1 MKTEEIKKI
10 LIENENYYMAIVFFD
25 EIHSLFAKQ
34 IYPENFYVL
43 DSFHKW
49 QLISIEEN
57 IFLALYPISIDD
69 IKSEFYFKK
78 SFYNFLDMLE
88 VPQKQIRGWMI
99 GKVKA
104 DKILNTYTHLYPHF
118 IKRFFEKTGIIDIPL
133 NNEKSVKEQ
142 FPYKFI
148 SLFTKPNNSNK
159 FEKEFNRMEIKKEA
173 KNYIQCLSL
182 MIMYLNEHFSKEEN
196 KMFTSI
202 ISDDEWKKIQTLQ
215 DISKLL
221 IEKNILL
228 TQDTEQMSSY
238 SYYTSILI
246 HYIRKNYSN
255 KNLTSYQMAEY
266 LGLSISYMRTV
277 FKEET
282 GKPVNQYLS
291 EVRLKNVCHL
301 LINSNETIENIAQTS
316 GYLDSKNLRRAF
328 KQTYGITPSEYRCM
342 HTA

>member
-1 MKTEEIKKI
+1 MTFIFI
-10 LIENENYYMAIVFFD
+10 D
-25 EIHSLFAKQ
+25 EILSLLKKE
-34 IYPENFYVL
+34 IDHKNFYVQNP
-43 DSFHKW
+43 SQKW
-49 QLISIEEN
+49 QLVYIEEN
-57 IFLALYPISIDD
+57 IFLALYPISNND

-78 SFYNFLDMLE
+78 SFRNFLNTIKE
-88 VPQKQIRGWMI
+88 PQKQVRGWMI
-99 GKVKA
+99 GKVNSNEIF
-104 DKILNTYTHLYPHF
+104 DTYNQLYPHF
-118 IKRFFEKTGIIDIPL
+118 IKRFFEKPGIIDIPF

-148 SLFTKPNNSNK
+148 SLFTKPNNSDK
-159 FEKEFNRMEIKKEA
+159 FKKEFYHMEIKKET

-182 MIMYLNEHFSKEEN
+182 MIMYLNEHFSKQEN
-196 KMFTSI
+196 KPFISI
-202 ISDDEWKKIQTLQ
+202 ISDDEWNKIQTLQ

-228 TQDTEQMSSY
+228 TQDTEQMPNY

-301 LINSNETIENIAQTS
+301 LINSNETIEKIAQTS